1 MGMWKVSGMGGAL
14 VGLALT
20 AALTVGCSD
29 PEVIDGEGEPDA
41 TVGEPDAGDVGGGG
55 DVDAGGEGLE
65 RAEIDVDALL
75 EAPGEG
81 FVRAVQVQSPEKS
94 IDGEVAQGLVGD
106 WILENAFGRYQIGFG
121 ERVVGPCS
129 WDGNPIAVSGAEE
142 GAESVLGEICFLLNI
157 GQTFRP
163 ELVEVLEDGAEGRA
177 VVAVTGRPVPLDF
190 LNVSSMVDEFA
201 PGLLDALDFDPV
213 RELPLTV
220 TVYYALTPESRS
232 LRVLT
237 AMRNEGAAAEYV
249 VAAHL
254 VLSGSTGSYFNPLG
268 GPKGWGYRSL
278 GSDSLSADPV
288 SYLGYFNRRGG
299 YAVVPDAW
307 EYMEREGM
315 PVGAGMLA
323 VSGAAGL
330 LHGAT
335 DVLQTLAAP
344 RSRWPET
351 RGYQAIEPG
360 AVTTVGYRLYP
371 GDGQVSSATDVIFE
385 AMALSTSRVGGRV
398 VDAQGEG
405 VEGVKVSALR
415 EGERTFVAG
424 WTDADG
430 AFGFDVPQ
438 GSWELRFREEGV
450 LTRVTDVEVGS
461 EDVALG
467 DVALTEPGVMSVQ
480 VRDAAGEP
488 VPARVVIAC
497 VNGCGDKREDSRER
511 DAGLAPPYG
520 WLRIEE
526 LGVSGEAT
534 LKMAPGDYRVSVN
547 RGMTWSVWPPDAT
560 LTGGEVVSVSA
571 GEEVMVEAEIAE
583 VIDTTG
589 ALSADFHIH
598 AMYSPDSNVSEEQR
612 VLDFMSGGLD
622 VMVSS
627 DHDAISDFGAAIV
640 RLGAQAQIASVVG
653 SEITTSNLGHIN
665 AFPLRRD
672 AGARRGGPL
681 DWSNDGG
688 LHLTLQ
694 EVVDRTREH
703 PGEQV
708 IQLNH
713 PRKPMGAI
721 GLLEADVITGQ
732 SFADPAARRM
742 TDAFVDEVSGDTGL
756 WTDDFDA
763 IEVLNG
769 FSEGDFWSS
778 MRWWLAMVGRGFS
791 PTATA
796 VSDTHGVYGSLAA
809 SPRSFVMVDEGKDNA
824 QTMVID
830 HLVERIK
837 DGAVVGTTGPFMK
850 VEIVSAD
857 QEVAGPGDVLDA
869 TSGEVTLKVDL
880 QLTDW
885 IDVDRLDLY
894 INVPGEG
901 LVGEPGEAV
910 EEVLAPTQQVD
921 VVWDEGAHREL
932 VAQGTQ
938 AHYRWRQVVE
948 VELEVAQ
955 DSYVVVVA
963 RGVNGRSMV
972 PVLASSV
979 KPMAFSN
986 PVFLDADGGG
996 YDNPPLEAYRQAL
1009 LEARVSG
1016 EDVSQRRSG
1025 LREPVIRP
1033 GEALRAE
1040 HLSGLIEALSCSH
1053 GGEEAAHVHGHH
1065 HEHGHAHKAGH
1076 DHHHDGEGGHAH

>member
-1 MGMWKVSGMGGAL
+1 MTMWRAFGLRFGLVSVMVMGAL
-14 VGLALT
+14 A
-20 AALTVGCSD
+20 VGCSD
-29 PEVIDGEGEPDA
+29 PEVVDGEGEPDA
-41 TVGEPDAGDVGGGG
+41 EVGEPDGGDVGGEG
-55 DVDAGGEGLE
+55 DVDAGEEELE
-65 RAEIDVDALL
+65 RAEIDVEAVL

-81 FVRAVQVQSPEKS
+81 FVRAVQVQSAEEG
-94 IDGEVAQGLVGD
+94 IVGEVAQGVAGD
-106 WILENAFGRYQIGFG
+106 WVLENDFGRYQIGFG

-129 WDGNPIAVSGAEE
+129 WDGNPIAVSRADE

-163 ELVEVLEDGAEGRA
+163 EVVEVLEDGSEGRA

-190 LNVSSMVDEFA
+190 LNVSSMVDDFA

-220 TVYYALTPESRS
+220 TVYYALTPQSRS
-232 LRVLT
+232 LRVIT
-237 AMRNEGAAAEYV
+237 AMRNDGGAAEYV

-254 VLSGSTGSYFNPLG
+254 VLSGSTGSYFNPFG
-268 GPKGWGYRSL
+268 GPKGWGYRML
-278 GSDSLSADPV
+278 GSDNLNADPV

-307 EYMEREGM
+307 EYLERDGM

-330 LHGAT
+330 IHGAT
-335 DVLQTLAAP
+335 DLLQTLTAP
-344 RSRWPET
+344 RSRWPQT

-360 AVTTVGYRLYP
+360 AVSFVGYRLYP
-371 GDGQVSSATDVIFE
+371 GAGAVSSVTDAIYE
-385 AMALSTSRVGGRV
+385 DMALGASEVSGRV

-405 VEGVKVSALR
+405 VSGVKVSALR
-415 EGERTFVAG
+415 DGDRAFVAG
-424 WTDADG
+424 WTDAQG
-430 AFGFDVPQ
+430 GFAFDLLE
-438 GSWELRFREEGV
+438 GSWELRFRDDGV
-450 LTRVTDVEVGS
+450 LTRVSDVEVGG

-467 DVALTEPGVMSVQ
+467 EVALSEPGVMAIQ

-497 VNGCGDKREDSRER
+497 VNDCGDRREDSRER

-526 LGVSGEAT
+526 LGVGGQAT
-534 LKMAPGDYRVSVN
+534 LKMAPGEYRVSVN
-547 RGMTWSVWPPDAT
+547 RGMTWSVWPSDAT
-560 LTGGEVVSVSA
+560 LTGGEPVSVVA
-571 GEEVMVEAEIAE
+571 GEEVVVEAEIAE
-583 VIDTTG
+583 VIDTSG

-612 VLDFMSGGLD
+612 VLDFMAGGLD

-665 AFPLRRD
+665 AFPLQRD
-672 AGARRGGPL
+672 AQARRGGPL

-713 PRKPMGAI
+713 PKKPMGAI

-809 SPRSFVMVDEGKDNA
+809 SPRSFVMVDQGRDSA
-824 QTMVID
+824 QTMSIE

-837 DGAVVGTTGPFMK
+837 EGALVGTTGPFMQ
-850 VEIVSAD
+850 VEAVNGA
-857 QEVAGPGDVLDA
+857 QESAGPGDVLDA
-869 TSGEVTLKVDL
+869 ASGTVTLRVTL

-885 IDVDRLDLY
+885 VDVDRLDLY
-894 INVPGEG
+894 MNVPAEG
-901 LVGEPGEAV
+901 LVGAPGEAV
-910 EEVLAPTQQVD
+910 EEALAPTRQVD
-921 VVWDEGAHREL
+921 VVWDEASHREL
-932 VAQGTQ
+932 VAQGAR
-938 AHYRWRQVVE
+938 AHYRWRQEVE
-948 VELEVAQ
+948 VELEVER
-955 DSYVVVVA
+955 DSYVVVIA
-963 RGVNGRSMV
+963 RGANGRTMV

-996 YDNPPLEAYRQAL
+996 YDNPPLASYRQEL
-1009 LEARVSG
+1009 LEARASG
-1016 EDVSQRRSG
+1016 EAVGQRRG
-1025 LREPVIRP
+1025 ALVAPVIRP
-1033 GEALRAE
+1033 GEEVRAE
-1040 HLSGLIEALSCSH
+1040 HFTGLINALSCGH
-1053 GGEEAAHVHGHH
+1053 GGEEATHVHGHH
-1065 HEHGHAHKAGH
+1065 HDHGHEHEGGHHHHHGGKAGH
-1076 DHHHDGEGGHAH
+1076 VH

>member
-1 MGMWKVSGMGGAL
+1 MINWRAL
-14 VGLALT
+14 GTGRVWAGLALSG
-20 AALTVGCSD
+20 ALAVGCSD
-29 PEVIDGEGEPDA
+29 PEVVDGEGELDVE
-41 TVGEPDAGDVGGGG
+41 VGEPDVADVGGGD
-55 DVDAGGEGLE
+55 DVDAGGEVLE
-65 RAEIDVDALL
+65 RAEIDVDAVL

-81 FVRAVQVQSPEKS
+81 FVRAVQVQTPEES
-94 IDGEVAQGLVGD
+94 IGGDVAQGLVGD
-106 WILENAFGRYQIGFG
+106 WILENDFGRYQIGFG

-129 WDGNPIAVSGAEE
+129 WDGNPIAVSRAEE

-163 ELVEVLEDGAEGRA
+163 EVVEVLEDGSQGRA
-177 VVAVTGRPVPLDF
+177 VVAVTGKPVPLDF

-220 TVYYALTPESRS
+220 TVYYALVPESRS
-232 LRVLT
+232 LRVIT

-288 SYLGYFNRRGG
+288 SYLGYFNREGG

-307 EYMEREGM
+307 EYLEREGL

-335 DVLQTLAAP
+335 DLLQTLAAP
-344 RSRWPET
+344 RSRWPVT

-360 AVTTVGYRLYP
+360 EVTHVGYRLYP
-371 GDGQVSSATDVIFE
+371 GAGAVSSVTDAIFE
-385 AMALSTSRVGGRV
+385 DLALSAREVRGRV
-398 VDAQGEG
+398 VNAQGEG
-405 VEGVKVSALR
+405 VSGVKISALR
-415 EGERTFVAG
+415 DADRTFVAG
-424 WTDADG
+424 WTGEDG
-430 AFGFDVPQ
+430 EFAFDLLEGD
-438 GSWELRFREEGV
+438 WELRFREDGV
-450 LTRVTDVEVGS
+450 LTRVSGVEVAD

-467 DVALTEPGVMSVQ
+467 EVVLSEPGVMSIQ

-547 RGMTWSVWPPDAT
+547 RGMTWSVWPADAT
-560 LTGGEVVSVSA
+560 ATGGEVVSVSA
-571 GEEVMVEAEIAE
+571 GEEVVVEAEIAE

-612 VLDFMSGGLD
+612 VLDFMAGGLD

-665 AFPLRRD
+665 AFPLQRD
-672 AGARRGGPL
+672 AQARRGGPL

-713 PRKPMGAI
+713 PKKPMGAI

-769 FSEGDFWSS
+769 FSEDDFWSS

-809 SPRSFVMVDEGKDNA
+809 SPRSFVMVDEGRDSA
-824 QTMVID
+824 QTMAID
-830 HLVERIK
+830 HLVARIK
-837 DGAVVGTTGPFMK
+837 DGALVGTTGPFMK
-850 VEIVSAD
+850 VEVSSRE
-857 QEVAGPGDVLDA
+857 EVAGPGDVLDA
-869 TSGEVTLKVDL
+869 QSGSATLRVTL
-880 QLTDW
+880 QLADW
-885 IDVDRLDLY
+885 VDVDRLDIY
-894 INVPGEG
+894 MNVPAEG
-901 LVGEPGEAV
+901 LVGAPGEAV
-910 EEVLAPTQQVD
+910 EEALAPTQQVD
-921 VVWDEGAHREL
+921 VMWDEASHREL
-932 VAQGTQ
+932 VAQGAQ
-938 AHYRWRQVVE
+938 PHYRWRQEVE
-948 VELEVAQ
+948 VELEVER

-996 YDNPPLEAYRQAL
+996 YDNPPLAAYREAL
-1009 LEARVSG
+1009 LEARASG
-1016 EDVSQRRSG
+1016 EEVGQRRAR
-1025 LREPVIRP
+1025 LREPVIEP

-1040 HLSGLIEALSCSH
+1040 HLKGLIEALSCSH
-1053 GGEEAAHVHGHH
+1053 GGEEASHVHGHH
-1065 HEHGHAHKAGH
+1065 HDHGQAHEGDHHHHHGSRSGHAH
-1076 DHHHDGEGGHAH
+1076 